1 MALAAESAD
10 RVGNGSK
17 VSLFSFP
24 VFFFFFFSIFL

>member
-24 VFFFFFFSIFL
+24 VFIFFIFL